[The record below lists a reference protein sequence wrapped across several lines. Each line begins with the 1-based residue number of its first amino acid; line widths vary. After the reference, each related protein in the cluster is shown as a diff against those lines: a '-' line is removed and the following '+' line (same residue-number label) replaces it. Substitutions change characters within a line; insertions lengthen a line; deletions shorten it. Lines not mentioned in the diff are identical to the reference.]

1 MTVQLRPPKGRRF
14 GAVLARLALLAL
26 VAVLLVPGTSPAGAA
41 GGNPRAERERV
52 RRERAKVAAELDALR
67 STDRQ
72 VEAAL
77 DALEANVAQEQA
89 RLADARQ
96 AADRAAAEAAEA
108 LAAEQRTAGEIAALE
123 QRMTEV
129 AVRAYMRAGT
139 PTGNPILSSADPN
152 EAVVRSALIDQTSVS
167 AADVRDQLR
176 ALHED
181 LGVLRAAADAAAERA
196 AAHRDEVGN
205 RVASLEQ
212 AEQQQRA
219 VVAEVDQR
227 IEAALA
233 ESAALAQTD
242 QRLAKEIADQQA
254 RLAARTRSVARGAI
268 GPTVSRTGR
277 VPLATVRGITVH
289 RDIAD
294 NLEALLAAAEADGI
308 VFGGGGYR
316 DPEDQ
321 WRLRR
326 AHCPDPANSPPSSC
340 SPPTA
345 RPGQSMHEQG
355 LAVDFTYN
363 GSIISSRSSPGY
375 QWLAGNASRYGFYNL
390 PSEPWHWSTN
400 GQ

>member
-1 MTVQLRPPKGRRF
+1 MTVELRPPKGRRF
-14 GAVLARLALLAL
+14 GAVLALLAL
-26 VAVLLVPGTSPAGAA
+26 AALLIVPSSGAGAAA

-52 RRERAKVAAELDALR
+52 RRERAQVAAELDALR
-67 STDRQ
+67 ATDRQ

-96 AADRAAAEAAEA
+96 AADQAAAEAAAA
-108 LAAEQRTAGEIAALE
+108 LAAEQRTAEEIAVLE
-123 QRMTEV
+123 QRMTDA
-129 AVRAYMRAGT
+129 AVQAYMRAGT
-139 PTGNPILSSADPN
+139 PTGDPILSSADPN
-152 EAVVRSALIDQTSVS
+152 EAVVREALIDQTSVS
-167 AADVRDQLR
+167 AADVRDQMR

-181 LGVLRAAADAAAERA
+181 LGVLRAAADQAAERA
-196 AAHRDEVGN
+196 AAHRDEVTQ

-212 AEQQQRA
+212 AERQQRA
-219 VVAEVDQR
+219 VVAEIDGR

-242 QRLAKEIADQQA
+242 QRLAKQIADEQA
-254 RLAARTRSVARGAI
+254 RWVARTRAVARSSTGGAVF
-268 GPTVSRTGR
+268 VSGGR

-326 AHCPDPANSPPSSC
+326 AHCPNPSSSPPSAC
-340 SPPTA
+340 RPPTA
-345 RPGQSMHEQG
+345 RPGQSMHERG

-363 GSIISSRSSPGY
+363 GSIISSRSNPGY
-375 QWLAGNASRYGFYNL
+375 RWLAAHAGSYGFRNL